1 MSFESTAILG
11 FSELQELLACYAGS
25 AAGRALVFALSPQ
38 NQRSI
43 LEATLAEVAEAISYL
58 REAEK
63 QEVIRLRFDQVR
75 DAAPQ
80 VRALQI
86 EGVSLQGEEVL
97 DLFHTL
103 GLAGEYRAA
112 LLSTAGRHPRLAQRA
127 RSLADLRDLARRYA
141 RAFLPDGSLSD
152 DASVALGRIRRDI
165 IRQQK
170 SIQESLEKFLR
181 AHRT

>member
-1 MSFESTAILG
+1 MYRVPDVLEFENLKH
-11 FSELQELLACYAGS
+11 LLARYAGS

-86 EGVSLQGEEVL
+86 EGVSLQGEEIL
-97 DLFHTL
+97 DLFHT
-103 GLAGEYRAA
+103 
-112 LLSTAGRHPRLAQRA
+112 
-127 RSLADLRDLARRYA
+127 
-141 RAFLPDGSLSD
+141 
-152 DASVALGRIRRDI
+152 
-165 IRQQK
+165 
-170 SIQESLEKFLR
+170 
-181 AHRT
+181 